1 MRLLPSDPDI
11 QTIIARINSKDI
23 NLQPDFQRGEVWGD
37 PKKRRLIDSIL
48 RDWHVPPIHVVEVKE
63 TAKQDVLDGQQRL
76 VAIRDFVQGIIR
88 IDGHTQPADA
98 EIIELDGLTYDELPE
113 KWRRKF
119 DQFTI
124 RLFKIIDYKPEEPGE
139 LFYRLNQPANLTA
152 AEQRNAFFGPARQQ
166 IKDLAQFM
174 EEIGIS
180 ANILGFSNSRMAYDD
195 VIAKVCYALDQGT
208 LMEKITGTKITNKYR
223 SQEEFSESSY
233 SRTKQAILQIGECS
247 QYFDYYIKFNKATL
261 FSWLCFLACLEKKEP
276 NLMNPKIV
284 GGFISLFEKLRNRT
298 REKINFKDDPI
309 QINYYSFEYHLLSM
323 FNDRASSRA
332 ADVSSVLIRDLAL
345 WVFLYRYICTVH
357 PTYSF
362 SSNIFYELKHLIPEE
377 DWSGAE
383 LEAVERI
390 NLFLEDTKWGDAL

>member
-63 TAKQDVLDGQQRL
+63 TARQDVLDGQQRL
-76 VAIRDFVQGIIR
+76 VAIRDFVQGVIR
-88 IDGHTQPADA
+88 IDGYTQPEDA

-113 KWRRKF
+113 RWRRKF

-174 EEIGIS
+174 EEMGIGS
-180 ANILGFSNSRMAYDD
+180 KILGFSNSRMAYDD
-195 VIAKVCYALDQGT
+195 VIAKVCYALDRGT

-223 SQEEFSESSY
+223 SQEEFSEHSY
-233 SRTKQAILQIGECS
+233 FRTKQAITRMAES
-247 QYFDYYIKFNKATL
+247 SEYFNSYIKFNKATL
-261 FSWLCFLACLEKKEP
+261 FSWLCFLACLEKNEP
-276 NLMNPKIV
+276 DLMQPKVI
-284 GGFISLFEKLRNRT
+284 GRFIFLFEKIRNGT
-298 REKINFKDDPI
+298 REKLDFTDIPI

-345 WVFLYRYICTVH
+345 WVFLYRYICTDH
-357 PTYSF
+357 PNYSF
-362 SSNIFYELKHLIPEE
+362 KSDVFHKLYYLISEE
-377 DWSGAE
+377 NWSGAE

-390 NLFLEDTKWGDAL
+390 NLFLEETKWGSAL